1 MMQLGQVRAQSGFSL
16 IEVLVTMVVVALGLL
31 GFAGLQAHSLKSNR
45 TSLQRSY
52 ATMLAYDIID
62 CMRVNR
68 AGADAAGYN
77 INFDTAAVAG
87 SVAGNDLVNWKT
99 ALSTSLPSGD
109 GLVVVNNRNVTVIV
123 RWNENLSSP
132 RTLTFQTQS
141 SLW

>member
-1 MMQLGQVRAQSGFSL
+1 MMQIGQVRAQSGFSL
-16 IEVLVTMVVVALGLL
+16 IEVLVTMVVVAVGLL

-77 INFDTAAVAG
+77 INIGTPAVAG
-87 SVAGNDLVNWKT
+87 GIAGNDLVNWKT
-99 ALSTSLPSGD
+99 ALGTSLPGGD
-109 GLVVVNNRNVTVIV
+109 GSVVVNNRNVTVTV
-123 RWNENLSSP
+123 QWNENVSSA